1 MKVLFTS
8 TKGTGHVRPLVP
20 YIEEFKRRGHEIQI
34 AAPESLRKSLE
45 EVGVP
50 FVPFDSPTEQQ
61 LGRIWASME
70 GLTEDAI
77 LHIAI
82 RDAFAGLW
90 AQAAL
95 PIISRHVKDWKPDL
109 IVRDSAEFAAA
120 VAADQASVP
129 HARVEVHNAI
139 TELLFIEHGSD
150 SLDVLRLQVGLS
162 ADSGLS
168 LRREL
173 AFTSFPKSLDT
184 SEPLNGD
191 DTRFRVRSAIAR
203 EQPKSEPVTWAPK
216 KNLPFIYVTFGTL
229 AGKDENEQ
237 ALYKAAL
244 AAIAPLPIQALLTTG
259 PAMATAALGNIPQN
273 VIVEQW
279 VAQSEVFS
287 RASAVV
293 CHGGSGT
300 LLGALAAGLPLVVAP
315 LFADQPDNARQID
328 RVGAGIAVWDPD
340 MASLRTAIHRVLEE
354 EEFRKNAARIS
365 VEISA
370 LPDIRAAVDVMLEH
384 IGI

>member
-120 VAADQASVP
+120 VAADQAVC
-129 HARVEVHNAI
+129 RMR
-139 TELLFIEHGSD
+139 GS
-150 SLDVLRLQVGLS
+150 R
-162 ADSGLS
+162 
-168 LRREL
+168 
-173 AFTSFPKSLDT
+173 FTTP
-184 SEPLNGD
+184 
-191 DTRFRVRSAIAR
+191 
-203 EQPKSEPVTWAPK
+203 
-216 KNLPFIYVTFGTL
+216 
-229 AGKDENEQ
+229 
-237 ALYKAAL
+237 
-244 AAIAPLPIQALLTTG
+244 
-259 PAMATAALGNIPQN
+259 
-273 VIVEQW
+273 
-279 VAQSEVFS
+279 
-287 RASAVV
+287 
-293 CHGGSGT
+293 
-300 LLGALAAGLPLVVAP
+300 
-315 LFADQPDNARQID
+315 
-328 RVGAGIAVWDPD
+328 
-340 MASLRTAIHRVLEE
+340 
-354 EEFRKNAARIS
+354 
-365 VEISA
+365 
-370 LPDIRAAVDVMLEH
+370 
-384 IGI
+384 